1 MVEHKKEEFEIL
13 LVEDNPA
20 DVRLT
25 KEAIN
30 KIDIVK
36 NLHVVKDGVEAINY
50 LKKIGK
56 FSKVNRP
63 DLIFLDLNL
72 PKKSGL
78 EVLSEIKQDED
89 YRRIPV
95 IILTIS
101 ANEED
106 LVKAYNFHANCF
118 INKPLD
124 VKEFYTIMEFVC
136 LYWFKIVKLSK
147 G

>member
-136 LYWFKIVKLSK
+136 LYWFKIVSLSK
-147 G
+147 S

>member
-106 LVKAYNFHANCF
+106 LLKAYNLHANCF

-136 LYWFKIVKLSK
+136 LYWFKIVSLSK
-147 G
+147 S